1 MVTANI
7 FHHRNTTSYIFALD
21 PPAQK
26 PAMSSPMAER
36 PSVVLPTVP
45 VNEDVVQ
52 TNGEDVVEVIISSE
66 ADAGGTVMYMVRFGD
81 GGEFPVSERASRS
94 EISVN

>member
-1 MVTANI
+1 
-7 FHHRNTTSYIFALD
+7 
-21 PPAQK
+21 
-26 PAMSSPMAER
+26 MSTPMAEM